1 MEIKIIRFGRYH
13 HAVSGRLLIDG
24 QHVCDTLEQDA
35 GSLPEG
41 EYVMCRNKASVLPY
55 YIYSGKE
62 DIGSGLEQKA
72 DCAPEE
78 KSDCVPEEKSD
89 SVPEK
94 KSDCVPEKKS
104 DCVPEEK
111 NRKVFLS
118 MGNGI
123 HGWRRRCIIVG
134 ECLHLGFLIRS
145 QEHYDQL
152 LPRLRMQLVRHRP
165 IVVKISR
172 SPDFVDAA

>member
-24 QHVCDTLEQDA
+24 QHVCDTLEQDT

-41 EYVMCRNKASVLPY
+41 EYVMCRNKASALPY

-62 DIGSGLEQKA
+62 DIGSALEQKA
-72 DCAPEE
+72 DCAKEQ
-78 KSDCVPEEKSD
+78 
-89 SVPEK
+89 
-94 KSDCVPEKKS
+94 KS

-172 SPDFVDAA
+172 SPDFVDAP

>member
-24 QHVCDTLEQDA
+24 QHVCDTLEQDT

-41 EYVMCRNKASVLPY
+41 EYVMCRNKASALPY

-62 DIGSGLEQKA
+62 DIDSGLEQKS
-72 DCAPEE
+72 DCALEE
-78 KSDCVPEEKSD
+78 
-89 SVPEK
+89 

>member
-24 QHVCDTLEQDA
+24 QHVCDTLEQDS

-41 EYVMCRNKASVLPY
+41 EYVMCRNKASALPY
-55 YIYSGKE
+55 YIYSVKE

-78 KSDCVPEEKSD
+78 
-89 SVPEK
+89 
-94 KSDCVPEKKS
+94 KS

>member
-24 QHVCDTLEQDA
+24 QHVCDTLEQDT
-35 GSLPEG
+35 GSMPEG
-41 EYVMCRNKASVLPY
+41 EYVMCRNKASSLPY

-62 DIGSGLEQKA
+62 ED
-72 DCAPEE
+72 
-78 KSDCVPEEKSD
+78 
-89 SVPEK
+89 
-94 KSDCVPEKKS
+94 
-104 DCVPEEK
+104 
-111 NRKVFLS
+111 RKVFLS

>member
-1 MEIKIIRFGRYH
+1 MEIKIIRFGRCH

-24 QHVCDTLEQDA
+24 QHVCDTLEQDT

-41 EYVMCRNKASVLPY
+41 EYVMCRNKASALPY

-72 DCAPEE
+72 
-78 KSDCVPEEKSD
+78 
-89 SVPEK
+89 
-94 KSDCVPEKKS
+94 

-145 QEHYDQL
+145 QEHYDLL

>member
-24 QHVCDTLEQDA
+24 QHVCDTLEQDT

-41 EYVMCRNKASVLPY
+41 EYVMCRNKASALPY

-62 DIGSGLEQKA
+62 DIGSGLE
-72 DCAPEE
+72 E
-78 KSDCVPEEKSD
+78 KSDCVPE
-89 SVPEK
+89 K
-94 KSDCVPEKKS
+94 KSDCAPEKKS

-123 HGWRRRCIIVG
+123 HGWRHRCIIVG

-145 QEHYDQL
+145 QEYYDQL
-152 LPRLRMQLVRHRP
+152 LSRLRMQLVRHRP
-165 IVVKISR
+165 IVVKFSR

>member
-24 QHVCDTLEQDA
+24 QHVCDTLEQDT

-41 EYVMCRNKASVLPY
+41 EYLMCRNKASALPY
-55 YIYSGKE
+55 YIYSVSKE
-62 DIGSGLEQKA
+62 D
-72 DCAPEE
+72 
-78 KSDCVPEEKSD
+78 
-89 SVPEK
+89 
-94 KSDCVPEKKS
+94 
-104 DCVPEEK
+104 
-111 NRKVFLS
+111 RKVFLS

-123 HGWRRRCIIVG
+123 HGWRHRCIIVG

-152 LPRLRMQLVRHRP
+152 LPRLRMQLVRHRS

>member
-13 HAVSGRLLIDG
+13 HAVSGRLLLDS
-24 QHVCDTLEQDA
+24 QHVCDTLEQDT

-41 EYVMCRNKASVLPY
+41 EYVMCRNKASALPY

-62 DIGSGLEQKA
+62 ED
-72 DCAPEE
+72 
-78 KSDCVPEEKSD
+78 
-89 SVPEK
+89 
-94 KSDCVPEKKS
+94 
-104 DCVPEEK
+104 
-111 NRKVFLS
+111 RKVFLS

-172 SPDFVDAA
+172 SPDFMDAA

>member
-24 QHVCDTLEQDA
+24 QHVCDTLEQDT

-41 EYVMCRNKASVLPY
+41 EYVMCRNKASALPY

-62 DIGSGLEQKA
+62 DIGSSLEQKSDCAPEKKA

-78 KSDCVPEEKSD
+78 K
-89 SVPEK
+89 
-94 KSDCVPEKKS
+94 
-104 DCVPEEK
+104 
-111 NRKVFLS
+111 NRKFFLS

-172 SPDFVDAA
+172 SPDFVEAA

>member
-41 EYVMCRNKASVLPY
+41 EYVMCRNKASALPY

-62 DIGSGLEQKA
+62 DIGSGLEQKS

-78 KSDCVPEEKSD
+78 KA
-89 SVPEK
+89 
-94 KSDCVPEKKS
+94 

-123 HGWRRRCIIVG
+123 HGWRHRCIIVG

>member
-24 QHVCDTLEQDA
+24 QHVCDTLEQDT

-41 EYVMCRNKASVLPY
+41 EYVMCRNKASALPY

-62 DIGSGLEQKA
+62 DIGSGLEQKS
-72 DCAPEE
+72 DCAL
-78 KSDCVPEEKSD
+78 
-89 SVPEK
+89 
-94 KSDCVPEKKS
+94 
-104 DCVPEEK
+104 EEK

>member
-1 MEIKIIRFGRYH
+1 MEIKIIRFGSYH

-24 QHVCDTLEQDA
+24 QHVCDTLEQDS

-41 EYVMCRNKASVLPY
+41 EYVMCRNKASALPY

-62 DIGSGLEQKA
+62 ED
-72 DCAPEE
+72 
-78 KSDCVPEEKSD
+78 
-89 SVPEK
+89 
-94 KSDCVPEKKS
+94 
-104 DCVPEEK
+104 
-111 NRKVFLS
+111 RKVFLS

-123 HGWRRRCIIVG
+123 HGWRHRCIIVG

>member
-24 QHVCDTLEQDA
+24 QHVCDTLEQDT

-41 EYVMCRNKASVLPY
+41 EYVMCRNKASSLPY

-72 DCAPEE
+72 DC
-78 KSDCVPEEKSD
+78 VPEE
-89 SVPEK
+89 

>member
-1 MEIKIIRFGRYH
+1 MEIKIFRFGRYH

-24 QHVCDTLEQDA
+24 QHVCDTLEQDT

-41 EYVMCRNKASVLPY
+41 EYVMCRNKASSLPY

-72 DCAPEE
+72 DCAKEQ
-78 KSDCVPEEKSD
+78 KADCVPEE
-89 SVPEK
+89 
-94 KSDCVPEKKS
+94 KS

-123 HGWRRRCIIVG
+123 HGWRHRCIIVG

>member
-24 QHVCDTLEQDA
+24 QHVCDTLEQDT
-35 GSLPEG
+35 GRLPEG
-41 EYVMCRNKASVLPY
+41 EYVMCRNKASALPY

-72 DCAPEE
+72 DCAKEQ
-78 KSDCVPEEKSD
+78 
-89 SVPEK
+89 
-94 KSDCVPEKKS
+94 KS

>member
-24 QHVCDTLEQDA
+24 QHVCDTLEQDT

-41 EYVMCRNKASVLPY
+41 EYVMCRNKASSLPY

-78 KSDCVPEEKSD
+78 KSDCVPEK
-89 SVPEK
+89 
-94 KSDCVPEKKS
+94 
-104 DCVPEEK
+104 K

-123 HGWRRRCIIVG
+123 HGWRHRCIIVG

>member
-24 QHVCDTLEQDA
+24 QHVCDTLEQDT

-41 EYVMCRNKASVLPY
+41 EYVMCRNKASALPY

-72 DCAPEE
+72 DCAP
-78 KSDCVPEEKSD
+78 K
-89 SVPEK
+89 
-94 KSDCVPEKKS
+94 KKS

-172 SPDFVDAA
+172 SPDFVDAP

>member
-24 QHVCDTLEQDA
+24 QHVCDTLEQDT

-41 EYVMCRNKASVLPY
+41 EYVMCRNKASALPY

-72 DCAPEE
+72 DCAKEQ
-78 KSDCVPEEKSD
+78 KA
-89 SVPEK
+89 
-94 KSDCVPEKKS
+94 

-123 HGWRRRCIIVG
+123 HGWRHRCIIVG

>member
-24 QHVCDTLEQDA
+24 QHVCDTLEQDT

-41 EYVMCRNKASVLPY
+41 EYVMCRNKASSLPY

-62 DIGSGLEQKA
+62 ED
-72 DCAPEE
+72 
-78 KSDCVPEEKSD
+78 
-89 SVPEK
+89 
-94 KSDCVPEKKS
+94 
-104 DCVPEEK
+104 
-111 NRKVFLS
+111 RKVFLS
-118 MGNGI
+118 AGNGI
-123 HGWRRRCIIVG
+123 HGWRHRCIIVG

>member
-24 QHVCDTLEQDA
+24 QHVCDTLEQDT

-41 EYVMCRNKASVLPY
+41 EYVMCRNKASALPY

-72 DCAPEE
+72 DCVLEE
-78 KSDCVPEEKSD
+78 KADCVLEEKA
-89 SVPEK
+89 
-94 KSDCVPEKKS
+94 

>member
-24 QHVCDTLEQDA
+24 QHVCDTLEQDT

-41 EYVMCRNKASVLPY
+41 EYVMCRNKASSLPY

-62 DIGSGLEQKA
+62 ED
-72 DCAPEE
+72 
-78 KSDCVPEEKSD
+78 
-89 SVPEK
+89 
-94 KSDCVPEKKS
+94 
-104 DCVPEEK
+104 
-111 NRKVFLS
+111 RKVFLS
-118 MGNGI
+118 AGNGI

>member
-41 EYVMCRNKASVLPY
+41 EYVMCRNKASALPY

-72 DCAPEE
+72 DCA
-78 KSDCVPEEKSD
+78 
-89 SVPEK
+89 
-94 KSDCVPEKKS
+94 PEKKS

>member
-24 QHVCDTLEQDA
+24 QHVCDTLEQDT

-41 EYVMCRNKASVLPY
+41 EYVMCRNKASALPY

-62 DIGSGLEQKA
+62 DKGSGLKQKA
-72 DCAPEE
+72 A
-78 KSDCVPEEKSD
+78 
-89 SVPEK
+89 
-94 KSDCVPEKKS
+94 
-104 DCVPEEK
+104 CVPEEK

>member
-24 QHVCDTLEQDA
+24 QHICDTLEQDT
-35 GSLPEG
+35 GSLQEG
-41 EYVMCRNKASVLPY
+41 EYVMCRNKASALPY

-62 DIGSGLEQKA
+62 ED
-72 DCAPEE
+72 
-78 KSDCVPEEKSD
+78 
-89 SVPEK
+89 
-94 KSDCVPEKKS
+94 
-104 DCVPEEK
+104 
-111 NRKVFLS
+111 RKVFLS

>member
-24 QHVCDTLEQDA
+24 QHVCDTLEQET

-41 EYVMCRNKASVLPY
+41 EYVMCRNKASALPY

-78 KSDCVPEEKSD
+78 
-89 SVPEK
+89 
-94 KSDCVPEKKS
+94 KS

>member
-41 EYVMCRNKASVLPY
+41 EYVMCRNKASALPY

-62 DIGSGLEQKA
+62 DIGSGLEQKS

-78 KSDCVPEEKSD
+78 KSDCVPED
-89 SVPEK
+89 
-94 KSDCVPEKKS
+94 
-104 DCVPEEK
+104 K

-123 HGWRRRCIIVG
+123 HGWRHRCIIVG

>member
-24 QHVCDTLEQDA
+24 QHVCDTLEQDT

-41 EYVMCRNKASVLPY
+41 EYVMCRNKASALPY

-72 DCAPEE
+72 DCAKEQ
-78 KSDCVPEEKSD
+78 
-89 SVPEK
+89 
-94 KSDCVPEKKS
+94 KS

-152 LPRLRMQLVRHRP
+152 LPVSACSWSAIAP
-165 IVVKISR
+165 SW
-172 SPDFVDAA
+172 

>member
-24 QHVCDTLEQDA
+24 QHVCDTLEQDT

-41 EYVMCRNKASVLPY
+41 EYVMCRNKASALPY

-62 DIGSGLEQKA
+62 DIGSALEQKA

-78 KSDCVPEEKSD
+78 
-89 SVPEK
+89 
-94 KSDCVPEKKS
+94 KS

-172 SPDFVDAA
+172 SPDFVDAP

>member
-24 QHVCDTLEQDA
+24 QHVCDTLEQDT

-41 EYVMCRNKASVLPY
+41 EYVMCRNKASALPY

-62 DIGSGLEQKA
+62 DIGSSLEQKA
-72 DCAPEE
+72 DCA
-78 KSDCVPEEKSD
+78 
-89 SVPEK
+89 
-94 KSDCVPEKKS
+94 
-104 DCVPEEK
+104 PEEK

>member
-24 QHVCDTLEQDA
+24 QHVCDTLEQDT

-41 EYVMCRNKASVLPY
+41 EYVMCRNKASALPY

-72 DCAPEE
+72 DC
-78 KSDCVPEEKSD
+78 VPEE
-89 SVPEK
+89 
-94 KSDCVPEKKS
+94 KS

-152 LPRLRMQLVRHRP
+152 LPRLRMQLVRHRS

>member
-24 QHVCDTLEQDA
+24 QHVCDTLEQDT

-41 EYVMCRNKASVLPY
+41 EYVMCRNKASSLPY

-62 DIGSGLEQKA
+62 DIGSGLE
-72 DCAPEE
+72 E
-78 KSDCVPEEKSD
+78 KSDCVPKED
-89 SVPEK
+89 
-94 KSDCVPEKKS
+94 
-104 DCVPEEK
+104 
-111 NRKVFLS
+111 RKVFLS

-123 HGWRRRCIIVG
+123 HGWRRHCIIVG

>member
-1 MEIKIIRFGRYH
+1 MEIKIIRFGSYH

-24 QHVCDTLEQDA
+24 QHVCDTLEQDS

-41 EYVMCRNKASVLPY
+41 EYVMCRNKASALPY

-72 DCAPEE
+72 DCAKEQ
-78 KSDCVPEEKSD
+78 
-89 SVPEK
+89 
-94 KSDCVPEKKS
+94 KS

-123 HGWRRRCIIVG
+123 HGWRHRCIIVG

>member
-24 QHVCDTLEQDA
+24 QHVCDTLEQDT

-41 EYVMCRNKASVLPY
+41 EYVMCRNKASALPY

-72 DCAPEE
+72 DCAKEQ
-78 KSDCVPEEKSD
+78 KA
-89 SVPEK
+89 
-94 KSDCVPEKKS
+94 

-123 HGWRRRCIIVG
+123 HGWRHRCIIVG

-152 LPRLRMQLVRHRP
+152 LPRLRMQLVRHRS

>member
-1 MEIKIIRFGRYH
+1 MEIKIIRFGSYH

-41 EYVMCRNKASVLPY
+41 EYVMCRNKASALPY
-55 YIYSGKE
+55 YIYSGKK

-72 DCAPEE
+72 DCAKEQ
-78 KSDCVPEEKSD
+78 KA
-89 SVPEK
+89 
-94 KSDCVPEKKS
+94 

-123 HGWRRRCIIVG
+123 HGWRHRCIIVG

>member
-24 QHVCDTLEQDA
+24 QHVCDTLEQDT

-41 EYVMCRNKASVLPY
+41 EYVMCRNKASSLPY

-72 DCAPEE
+72 DCVLEE
-78 KSDCVPEEKSD
+78 KA
-89 SVPEK
+89 
-94 KSDCVPEKKS
+94 

-152 LPRLRMQLVRHRP
+152 LPRLRMQLVRHRS

>member
-24 QHVCDTLEQDA
+24 QHVCDTLEQDS

-41 EYVMCRNKASVLPY
+41 EYVMCRNKASSLPY

-78 KSDCVPEEKSD
+78 KSDCVPEEK
-89 SVPEK
+89 
-94 KSDCVPEKKS
+94 
-104 DCVPEEK
+104 

-123 HGWRRRCIIVG
+123 HGWRHRCIIVG

-172 SPDFVDAA
+172 SPDFVEAA

>member
-24 QHVCDTLEQDA
+24 QHVCDTLEQDT

-41 EYVMCRNKASVLPY
+41 EYVMCRNKASSLPY

-72 DCAPEE
+72 DCVLEE
-78 KSDCVPEEKSD
+78 
-89 SVPEK
+89 
-94 KSDCVPEKKS
+94 KS

-123 HGWRRRCIIVG
+123 HGWRCRCIIVG

>member
-41 EYVMCRNKASVLPY
+41 EYVMCRNKASSLPY

-62 DIGSGLEQKA
+62 DIGSGLEEKSDCVLEQKA
-72 DCAPEE
+72 DCA
-78 KSDCVPEEKSD
+78 
-89 SVPEK
+89 
-94 KSDCVPEKKS
+94 
-104 DCVPEEK
+104 PEEK